1 MKKKIQIFIMS
12 MKRSRRRKYLISKLK
27 KLNLK
32 YKIFYGID
40 EGNVK
45 GKKIV
50 YSNYDRLAVLK
61 YLGRDM
67 GFNEI
72 GGMYTVLRIMKYAVE
87 KKLKNI
93 IIFDDDF
100 YPSSLLKEWVNK
112 KIYFEGKKIVQFH
125 CKGYGFLKKK
135 SIKVLNNKVRI
146 YYAKTH
152 LNNFGAAQLTYEY
165 MKSFLEITGGKV
177 TGVGDYPID
186 LNKYNLQLM
195 QTIPFLG
202 YPDDRNQSFLQNDRD
217 FLKKNFEYKII
228 NCLKD
233 INKKNGFIKNRKII
247 NFLKIIYY
255 LSFVPYFL
263 KTKITLHSYYVHFF
277 HKALCNLI
285 NYFFKCYLDVDNIH
299 SSSKSYP
306 KDLKKYYFISKNK
319 LAK

>member
-1 MKKKIQIFIMS
+1 MS
-12 MKRSRRRKYLISKLK
+12 MKRSPRRKYLIDKLK
-27 KLNLK
+27 KFNLK

-40 EGNVK
+40 EKNEK
-45 GKKIV
+45 GKKII
-50 YSNYDRLAVLK
+50 YSNYDRFAVLK

-72 GGMYTVLRIMKYAVE
+72 GGMYTALRIMKYAVK

-100 YPSSLLKEWVNK
+100 FPSSLLKEWVNK

-125 CKGYGFLKKK
+125 CTGYGFLKKK
-135 SIKVLNNKVRI
+135 SVNVLNNKIKI

-165 MKSFLEITGGKV
+165 MKSFLKITGGNV

-195 QTIPFLG
+195 QTVPFLG
-202 YPDDRNQSFLQNDRD
+202 YPDDRKKSFLQGDRN
-217 FLKKNFEYKII
+217 FLKKNFEYKIT
-228 NCLKD
+228 NYLKNI
-233 INKKNGFIKNRKII
+233 INKIKFINNKKII

-255 LSFVPYFL
+255 LSFMSYFL
-263 KTKITLHSYYVHFF
+263 KKKITLHSYYVHYF
-277 HKALCNLI
+277 HKAFCNLV
-285 NYFFKCYLDVDNIH
+285 NYFFNCYLDVDYIH

-306 KDLKKYYFISKNK
+306 KDLKKYYFMSKNK
-319 LAK
+319 IN